1 MKLVE
6 LRILGKSTLKLDVRG
21 RLASSALISKIRVRK
36 LLSSGAKGYLAFL
49 INTPKVKLEN
59 VPVVKEFS
67 DVFPEKLETLPP
79 EKEIMFKIDVA
90 PRTDMDSG
98 SDSDRIEGRPS
109 MIRFRMV
116 GGGPHLQWT
125 PARWV
130 RRCPCRKRFSYPNQ
144 VVLGVVEERRRLT
157 HDLRVARAEREEMRA
172 TIEAQAAR
180 IQELEAWVL
189 EERQRVGASY
199 AQFQATDRHLIQ
211 IVEEVENRADGIMV
225 ECVTMADHIKEA
237 MGGAGPRDVA
247 PGDDGKK
254 EPMEEEPEKNLIAS
268 WYVGRPTMARM
279 MEQMERHFQRML
291 EPIQDELLQLRASG
305 TPKTSKSMRRRR
317 GVEESSDGSNNDD
330 DDEEPRI
337 RPRQRNQTGPTDV
350 FKGIKMQ
357 IPEFKGRSD
366 PETFLEWLSKIEM
379 VFSCQN
385 YTAVQK
391 VQLATMEF
399 TEYAV
404 VWWDQIKKSRRRNGL
419 PELIPWPELRAMMRT
434 RFVPGHYTRD
444 LYHRLQTLVQ
454 GNRSVD
460 EYHKEMEI
468 LMLRADVQEDPEAT
482 MARFLSGLRPD
493 IAERVELQH
502 YMELHE
508 LVDKAIKVEQR
519 FKRRGTTRSNFGNT
533 TYSTNRPFQPRN
545 DSRPSPNAPTPKPRF
560 EGGKVGN
567 PSISKP
573 PFSTPKFEESRVQTR
588 ARDTRCFKCQG
599 RGHIASQC
607 PNQRTMIMMQN
618 GEIVSEDEAEYEGIL
633 PLDGGSDGESPNE
646 EEFSA
651 PEGHFGTALVARRA
665 LTARVKE
672 DELQRENIFYTRCFV
687 NQALC
692 SVIIDSG
699 SCTNVASSLMV
710 DNLKLPT
717 RDHPRPYKLQWLN
730 NSGEVR
736 VTKQVLISFQIHKYS
751 DEVLCDVVPMQASH
765 IILGRPWQFDRQEY
779 ADIFPEDV
787 PSGLPPLRGIE
798 HQIDFVPGASLPNRP
813 AYKSNPEETKE
824 LQRQVDDLLG
834 KGWARESLSPCA
846 VPVILVPKKDGTW
859 RMCTDCRAVNA
870 ITVKYRHPIPRLD
883 DMLDELHGAVF
894 FTKIDLK
901 SGYHQIRI
909 KEGDEWKTA
918 FKTKYGLYECKSYDE
933 HLEHIRAVMDVLR
946 REQLYANLKK
956 CNFCTN
962 ELVFLGFVISAQG
975 MKVDDQKVKAIQE
988 WPTPRSVGDVRSF
1001 HGLAGFYRRF
1011 VRDFSTIAAPLTEL
1025 IKKNENFHWGDSQE
1039 QAFRALK
1046 HKLTHAPV
1054 LALPDFSKTFE
1065 IDCDASGIGVGAV
1078 LNQGGRPIA
1087 YFSEKL
1093 NGAALNYST
1102 YDKELYALIRALQVW
1117 QHYLRPKEFVIHTDH
1132 ESLKYLKAQHTLS
1145 KKHARWIAFVE
1156 SFPYVIKYKAGK
1168 SNVVADALSRRYSLL
1183 TSLDAKL
1190 LGFEL
1195 IKDIYAQ
1202 DSDFGEL
1209 YLSCKHTGQGKFF
1222 ISDGYLFY
1230 ANRLCIPHGSIREL
1244 LVRESHSGG
1253 LMGHFGVDKTL
1264 AMLQE
1269 HFYWPHMRRDVARV
1283 VERCLACKKAK
1294 SKVHPYGL
1302 YTPLPISSAPWVD
1315 ISMDFILGLPRSK
1328 YGHDSIYVVVD
1339 RFSKM
1344 AHFIACHKTDD
1355 ASHIANLFFKE
1366 IVRLHGIPRTIVSDR
1381 DVKFLSYF
1389 WKTLWSKLGTKLL
1402 FSTAS
1407 HPQTDGQTEVV
1418 NRTLGTLL
1426 RAIIKKNLKSWE
1438 ECLPHVEFAYN
1449 RAIHSTTGFSPFKCA
1464 YGFNPLT
1471 PLDLVPLPSNERA
1484 HLDGKKRAEFV
1495 KQLHEKVRANIERRT
1510 AQYVKQANKG
1520 RQKLIFEPGD
1530 WVWLHMRKERFPVQ
1544 RRNKL
1549 QPRDDAFDLRANP
1562 SQEEGN
1568 DSIMLV
1574 DSQAFASA
1582 AVEIGLEL
1590 PIQLIVEIT
1599 ENGFIKWTSTSCYLL

>member
-1 MKLVE
+1 
-6 LRILGKSTLKLDVRG
+6 
-21 RLASSALISKIRVRK
+21 
-36 LLSSGAKGYLAFL
+36 
-49 INTPKVKLEN
+49 
-59 VPVVKEFS
+59 
-67 DVFPEKLETLPP
+67 
-79 EKEIMFKIDVA
+79 
-90 PRTDMDSG
+90 
-98 SDSDRIEGRPS
+98 
-109 MIRFRMV
+109 
-116 GGGPHLQWT
+116 
-125 PARWV
+125 
-130 RRCPCRKRFSYPNQ
+130 
-144 VVLGVVEERRRLT
+144 
-157 HDLRVARAEREEMRA
+157 
-172 TIEAQAAR
+172 
-180 IQELEAWVL
+180 
-189 EERQRVGASY
+189 
-199 AQFQATDRHLIQ
+199 
-211 IVEEVENRADGIMV
+211 
-225 ECVTMADHIKEA
+225 
-237 MGGAGPRDVA
+237 
-247 PGDDGKK
+247 
-254 EPMEEEPEKNLIAS
+254 
-268 WYVGRPTMARM
+268 
-279 MEQMERHFQRML
+279 
-291 EPIQDELLQLRASG
+291 
-305 TPKTSKSMRRRR
+305 
-317 GVEESSDGSNNDD
+317 
-330 DDEEPRI
+330 
-337 RPRQRNQTGPTDV
+337 
-350 FKGIKMQ
+350 MQ

-366 PETFLEWLSKIEM
+366 PEAFLEWLSKIEM

-385 YTAVQK
+385 YTEVQK

-508 LVDKAIKVEQR
+508 LVDKAIKVKQR
-519 FKRRGTTRSNFGNT
+519 LKRRGTIDRISAIPPTLPTAHSNQGMILGLHQMLLHQ
-533 TYSTNRPFQPRN
+533 SR
-545 DSRPSPNAPTPKPRF
+545 DSR
-560 EGGKVGN
+560 EV
-567 PSISKP
+567 
-573 PFSTPKFEESRVQTR
+573 
-588 ARDTRCFKCQG
+588 
-599 RGHIASQC
+599 
-607 PNQRTMIMMQN
+607 
-618 GEIVSEDEAEYEGIL
+618 
-633 PLDGGSDGESPNE
+633 SDGESPNK

-765 IILGRPWQFDRQEY
+765 IILGRPWQFDRLVTFDGVTNKYSFLYNSKKVTLAPLSPKQVHEDQLKLQQEFEKHSAKRKENERAEAKNERKRAIDSSASEVKIEGKQMLLIKAKKVRKLMRDEQPLLMLVSKEVALNVHELDTDIPLEVKSLLQEY
-779 ADIFPEDV
+779 ADVFPEDF

-798 HQIDFVPGASLPNRP
+798 HQIDFIPGASLPNRP

-824 LQRQVDDLLG
+824 LQRQVDELLG
-834 KGWARESLSPCA
+834 KGWARESLSPCV

-859 RMCTDCRAVNA
+859 RMCTDCRAINA
-870 ITVKYRHPIPRLD
+870 ITVKYRHPIPRSD

-946 REQLYANLKK
+946 REKLYANLKK

-962 ELVFLGFVISAQG
+962 ELVFLGFVITAQG
-975 MKVDDQKVKAIQE
+975 MKVDDQKVQAIQE

-1011 VRDFSTIAAPLTEL
+1011 VRDFSTIATPLTEL

-1046 HKLTHAPV
+1046 HTLTHAPV
-1054 LALPDFSKTFE
+1054 LALPDFSKIFE

-1117 QHYLRPKEFVIHTDH
+1117 QHYLKPKEFMIHTDH

-1145 KKHARWIAFVE
+1145 KKHARWITFVE

-1168 SNVVADALSRRYSLL
+1168 SNVVADALS
-1183 TSLDAKL
+1183 
-1190 LGFEL
+1190 
-1195 IKDIYAQ
+1195 
-1202 DSDFGEL
+1202 
-1209 YLSCKHTGQGKFF
+1209 
-1222 ISDGYLFY
+1222 
-1230 ANRLCIPHGSIREL
+1230 
-1244 LVRESHSGG
+1244 
-1253 LMGHFGVDKTL
+1253 
-1264 AMLQE
+1264 
-1269 HFYWPHMRRDVARV
+1269 
-1283 VERCLACKKAK
+1283 
-1294 SKVHPYGL
+1294 
-1302 YTPLPISSAPWVD
+1302 
-1315 ISMDFILGLPRSK
+1315 
-1328 YGHDSIYVVVD
+1328 
-1339 RFSKM
+1339 
-1344 AHFIACHKTDD
+1344 
-1355 ASHIANLFFKE
+1355 
-1366 IVRLHGIPRTIVSDR
+1366 
-1381 DVKFLSYF
+1381 
-1389 WKTLWSKLGTKLL
+1389 
-1402 FSTAS
+1402 
-1407 HPQTDGQTEVV
+1407 
-1418 NRTLGTLL
+1418 
-1426 RAIIKKNLKSWE
+1426 
-1438 ECLPHVEFAYN
+1438 
-1449 RAIHSTTGFSPFKCA
+1449 
-1464 YGFNPLT
+1464 
-1471 PLDLVPLPSNERA
+1471 
-1484 HLDGKKRAEFV
+1484 
-1495 KQLHEKVRANIERRT
+1495 
-1510 AQYVKQANKG
+1510 
-1520 RQKLIFEPGD
+1520 
-1530 WVWLHMRKERFPVQ
+1530 
-1544 RRNKL
+1544 
-1549 QPRDDAFDLRANP
+1549 
-1562 SQEEGN
+1562 
-1568 DSIMLV
+1568 
-1574 DSQAFASA
+1574 
-1582 AVEIGLEL
+1582 
-1590 PIQLIVEIT
+1590 
-1599 ENGFIKWTSTSCYLL
+1599 

>member
-1 MKLVE
+1 
-6 LRILGKSTLKLDVRG
+6 
-21 RLASSALISKIRVRK
+21 
-36 LLSSGAKGYLAFL
+36 
-49 INTPKVKLEN
+49 
-59 VPVVKEFS
+59 
-67 DVFPEKLETLPP
+67 
-79 EKEIMFKIDVA
+79 
-90 PRTDMDSG
+90 
-98 SDSDRIEGRPS
+98 
-109 MIRFRMV
+109 
-116 GGGPHLQWT
+116 
-125 PARWV
+125 
-130 RRCPCRKRFSYPNQ
+130 
-144 VVLGVVEERRRLT
+144 
-157 HDLRVARAEREEMRA
+157 
-172 TIEAQAAR
+172 
-180 IQELEAWVL
+180 
-189 EERQRVGASY
+189 
-199 AQFQATDRHLIQ
+199 
-211 IVEEVENRADGIMV
+211 
-225 ECVTMADHIKEA
+225 
-237 MGGAGPRDVA
+237 
-247 PGDDGKK
+247 
-254 EPMEEEPEKNLIAS
+254 
-268 WYVGRPTMARM
+268 
-279 MEQMERHFQRML
+279 
-291 EPIQDELLQLRASG
+291 
-305 TPKTSKSMRRRR
+305 
-317 GVEESSDGSNNDD
+317 
-330 DDEEPRI
+330 
-337 RPRQRNQTGPTDV
+337 
-350 FKGIKMQ
+350 
-357 IPEFKGRSD
+357 
-366 PETFLEWLSKIEM
+366 
-379 VFSCQN
+379 
-385 YTAVQK
+385 
-391 VQLATMEF
+391 
-399 TEYAV
+399 
-404 VWWDQIKKSRRRNGL
+404 
-419 PELIPWPELRAMMRT
+419 
-434 RFVPGHYTRD
+434 
-444 LYHRLQTLVQ
+444 
-454 GNRSVD
+454 
-460 EYHKEMEI
+460 
-468 LMLRADVQEDPEAT
+468 
-482 MARFLSGLRPD
+482 
-493 IAERVELQH
+493 
-502 YMELHE
+502 
-508 LVDKAIKVEQR
+508 
-519 FKRRGTTRSNFGNT
+519 
-533 TYSTNRPFQPRN
+533 
-545 DSRPSPNAPTPKPRF
+545 
-560 EGGKVGN
+560 
-567 PSISKP
+567 
-573 PFSTPKFEESRVQTR
+573 
-588 ARDTRCFKCQG
+588 
-599 RGHIASQC
+599 
-607 PNQRTMIMMQN
+607 MIMMQN
-618 GEIVSEDEAEYEGIL
+618 GEIVSEDEAEYDGIP

-765 IILGRPWQFDRQEY
+765 IILGRPWQFDRQVTFDGVTNKYSFLYNSKKVTLALLSPKQVHEDQLKLQQEFEKYSAKRKENERAEAKKERKKAIDSSASEVKIEGKQMLLMKAKKVRKLMRDEQPLLMLVSKEVALNEY
-779 ADIFPEDV
+779 DDVFPEDV

-798 HQIDFVPGASLPNRP
+798 HQIDFIPGASLPNRP

-824 LQRQVDDLLG
+824 LQRQVDELLG

-870 ITVKYRHPIPRLD
+870 IMVKYRHPIPRLD

-946 REQLYANLKK
+946 REKLYANLKK

-975 MKVDDQKVKAIQE
+975 MKVDDQKVQAIQE
-988 WPTPRSVGDVRSF
+988 WPTPRSVGDVQSF

-1039 QAFRALK
+1039 QAFRTLK

-1156 SFPYVIKYKAGK
+1156 SFSYVIKYKAGK

-1195 IKDIYAQ
+1195 IKELYTQ

-1209 YLSCKHTGQGKFF
+1209 YTSCKRTGQGT
-1222 ISDGYLFY
+1222 
-1230 ANRLCIPHGSIREL
+1230 L
-1244 LVRESHSGG
+1244 L
-1253 LMGHFGVDKTL
+1253 L
-1264 AMLQE
+1264 AAHE
-1269 HFYWPHMRRDVARV
+1269 
-1283 VERCLACKKAK
+1283 ERCCTGGGTVLSFVRK
-1294 SKVHPYGL
+1294 L
-1302 YTPLPISSAPWVD
+1302 N
-1315 ISMDFILGLPRSK
+1315 PRSK

-1355 ASHIANLFFKE
+1355 ASHIANLIFKE
-1366 IVRLHGIPRTIVSDR
+1366 VVRLHGIPRTIVSDR

-1389 WKTLWSKLGTKLL
+1389 WKTLCSKLGTKLL

-1418 NRTLGTLL
+1418 NRRL
-1426 RAIIKKNLKSWE
+1426 
-1438 ECLPHVEFAYN
+1438 
-1449 RAIHSTTGFSPFKCA
+1449 
-1464 YGFNPLT
+1464 
-1471 PLDLVPLPSNERA
+1471 
-1484 HLDGKKRAEFV
+1484 EFV

-1520 RQKLIFEPGD
+1520 RQKLILEPGD
-1530 WVWLHMRKERFPVQ
+1530 WVWLHMRKERFPEQ

-1549 QPRDDAFDLRANP
+1549 QPRGDGPFQVLERINDNAYKLDLPGEYGISATFNVSDLAPFDADDAFDLRANP

-1568 DSIMLV
+1568 DSIIVRDHVCNGSSDQGGEDRM
-1574 DSQAFASA
+1574 QAPSGSITRARA
-1582 AVEIGLEL
+1582 KRLREQLRVL
-1590 PIQLIVEIT
+1590 IQAIHKSFE
-1599 ENGFIKWTSTSCYLL
+1599 GFVHSSEGDRGPVLSIEATPED

>member
-1 MKLVE
+1 
-6 LRILGKSTLKLDVRG
+6 
-21 RLASSALISKIRVRK
+21 
-36 LLSSGAKGYLAFL
+36 
-49 INTPKVKLEN
+49 
-59 VPVVKEFS
+59 
-67 DVFPEKLETLPP
+67 
-79 EKEIMFKIDVA
+79 
-90 PRTDMDSG
+90 
-98 SDSDRIEGRPS
+98 
-109 MIRFRMV
+109 
-116 GGGPHLQWT
+116 
-125 PARWV
+125 
-130 RRCPCRKRFSYPNQ
+130 
-144 VVLGVVEERRRLT
+144 
-157 HDLRVARAEREEMRA
+157 
-172 TIEAQAAR
+172 
-180 IQELEAWVL
+180 
-189 EERQRVGASY
+189 
-199 AQFQATDRHLIQ
+199 
-211 IVEEVENRADGIMV
+211 
-225 ECVTMADHIKEA
+225 
-237 MGGAGPRDVA
+237 
-247 PGDDGKK
+247 
-254 EPMEEEPEKNLIAS
+254 
-268 WYVGRPTMARM
+268 
-279 MEQMERHFQRML
+279 MEQMERRFQRML

-317 GVEESSDGSNNDD
+317 DVEESSDGSNNDD

-366 PETFLEWLSKIEM
+366 PEAFLEWLSKIEM

-385 YTAVQK
+385 YTEVQK

-519 FKRRGTTRSNFGNT
+519 LKRRGTTRSNFGNT

-567 PSISKP
+567 TSISKP
-573 PFSTPKFEESRVQTR
+573 PSSTPKFEEPGVQTR

-607 PNQRTMIMMQN
+607 PNQKTMIMMQN

-665 LTARVKE
+665 LIARVKE
-672 DELQRENIFYTRCFV
+672 DELQRENIFYTRCFI

-730 NSGEVR
+730 NSREVR

-765 IILGRPWQFDRQEY
+765 IILGRPWQFDRQVTFDGVTNKY
-779 ADIFPEDV
+779 SFLYNSKKV
-787 PSGLPPLRGIE
+787 TL
-798 HQIDFVPGASLPNRP
+798 
-813 AYKSNPEETKE
+813 
-824 LQRQVDDLLG
+824 
-834 KGWARESLSPCA
+834 A
-846 VPVILVPKKDGTW
+846 VPVILVPKKDGKF
-859 RMCTDCRAVNA
+859 V
-870 ITVKYRHPIPRLD
+870 VVYFD
-883 DMLDELHGAVF
+883 DIL
-894 FTKIDLK
+894 IY
-901 SGYHQIRI
+901 S
-909 KEGDEWKTA
+909 
-918 FKTKYGLYECKSYDE
+918 KSYDE

-946 REQLYANLKK
+946 REKLYANLKK

-975 MKVDDQKVKAIQE
+975 MKVDNQKVKAIQE

-1001 HGLAGFYRRF
+1001 LGLAGFYRRF

-1025 IKKNENFHWGDSQE
+1025 IKKNENFHWGESQE

-1046 HKLTHAPV
+1046 HQLTHVPV

-1132 ESLKYLKAQHTLS
+1132 EFLKYLKAQHTLS

-1168 SNVVADALSRRYSLL
+1168 SNVV
-1183 TSLDAKL
+1183 
-1190 LGFEL
+1190 GM
-1195 IKDIYAQ
+1195 
-1202 DSDFGEL
+1202 
-1209 YLSCKHTGQGKFF
+1209 
-1222 ISDGYLFY
+1222 
-1230 ANRLCIPHGSIREL
+1230 
-1244 LVRESHSGG
+1244 HSP
-1253 LMGHFGVDKTL
+1253 
-1264 AMLQE
+1264 E
-1269 HFYWPHMRRDVARV
+1269 
-1283 VERCLACKKAK
+1283 
-1294 SKVHPYGL
+1294 
-1302 YTPLPISSAPWVD
+1302 
-1315 ISMDFILGLPRSK
+1315 
-1328 YGHDSIYVVVD
+1328 
-1339 RFSKM
+1339 
-1344 AHFIACHKTDD
+1344 
-1355 ASHIANLFFKE
+1355 
-1366 IVRLHGIPRTIVSDR
+1366 
-1381 DVKFLSYF
+1381 
-1389 WKTLWSKLGTKLL
+1389 
-1402 FSTAS
+1402 
-1407 HPQTDGQTEVV
+1407 
-1418 NRTLGTLL
+1418 GTL
-1426 RAIIKKNLKSWE
+1426 
-1438 ECLPHVEFAYN
+1438 Y
-1449 RAIHSTTGFSPFKCA
+1449 SP
-1464 YGFNPLT
+1464 P
-1471 PLDLVPLPSNERA
+1471 
-1484 HLDGKKRAEFV
+1484 
-1495 KQLHEKVRANIERRT
+1495 
-1510 AQYVKQANKG
+1510 
-1520 RQKLIFEPGD
+1520 
-1530 WVWLHMRKERFPVQ
+1530 
-1544 RRNKL
+1544 
-1549 QPRDDAFDLRANP
+1549 
-1562 SQEEGN
+1562 
-1568 DSIMLV
+1568 
-1574 DSQAFASA
+1574 
-1582 AVEIGLEL
+1582 
-1590 PIQLIVEIT
+1590 
-1599 ENGFIKWTSTSCYLL
+1599 

>member
-1 MKLVE
+1 M
-6 LRILGKSTLKLDVRG
+6 
-21 RLASSALISKIRVRK
+21 
-36 LLSSGAKGYLAFL
+36 SSGNEGVSR
-49 INTPKVKLEN
+49 P
-59 VPVVKEFS
+59 
-67 DVFPEKLETLPP
+67 
-79 EKEIMFKIDVA
+79 
-90 PRTDMDSG
+90 MDF
-98 SDSDRIEGRPS
+98 E
-109 MIRFRMV
+109 
-116 GGGPHLQWT
+116 Q
-125 PARWV
+125 
-130 RRCPCRKRFSYPNQ
+130 
-144 VVLGVVEERRRLT
+144 
-157 HDLRVARAEREEMRA
+157 
-172 TIEAQAAR
+172 
-180 IQELEAWVL
+180 
-189 EERQRVGASY
+189 
-199 AQFQATDRHLIQ
+199 
-211 IVEEVENRADGIMV
+211 
-225 ECVTMADHIKEA
+225 
-237 MGGAGPRDVA
+237 
-247 PGDDGKK
+247 
-254 EPMEEEPEKNLIAS
+254 
-268 WYVGRPTMARM
+268 M
-279 MEQMERHFQRML
+279 MEQMERRFQGML
-291 EPIQDELLQLRASG
+291 VPIQDELLQLRASG
-305 TPKTSKSMRRRR
+305 TPKTTKSMRRRR
-317 GVEESSDGSNNDD
+317 EVEESSDGSNNNDD
-330 DDEEPRI
+330 DDEEPPFRA
-337 RPRQRNQTGPTDV
+337 RRRNPTGPADV
-350 FKGIKMQ
+350 FKGIKMK
-357 IPEFKGRSD
+357 IPEFRGRSD
-366 PETFLEWLSKIEM
+366 PEAFLEWLSKIEM

-385 YTAVQK
+385 YSEVQK

-419 PELIPWPELRAMMRT
+419 PELVPWPELRAMMRT

-444 LYHRLQTLVQ
+444 LYHRLQTLIQ

-508 LVDKAIKVEQR
+508 LVDKAVKVEQR
-519 FKRRGTTRSNFGNT
+519 LKRRGTTRPTFGNT

-573 PFSTPKFEESRVQTR
+573 PSSTPKFEEPRVQTR

-618 GEIVSEDEAEYEGIL
+618 GEIVSEDETEYEGIP
-633 PLDGGSDGESPNE
+633 PLDGGSEGESPNE

-692 SVIIDSG
+692 SMIIDSG

-765 IILGRPWQFDRQEY
+765 IILGRPWQFDRQVTFDGMTNKYSFLYNSKKVTLAPLSPKQVHEDQLKLQQEFEKQKKERKKAIDSSASEVKIEGKQMLLIKAKKVRKLMRDEQPLLMLVSKEVALNMHELDTDIPLEVKSLLQEY
-779 ADIFPEDV
+779 ADVFPEDV

-798 HQIDFVPGASLPNRP
+798 HQIDFIPGASLPNRP

-824 LQRQVDDLLG
+824 LQRQVDELLG

-909 KEGDEWKTA
+909 QEGDEWKTA
-918 FKTKYGLYECKSYDE
+918 FKTKYGLYEWLVMPFGLTNAPSTFMRLMNHVLRPFLGKFVVVYFDDILIYSKSYDE

-946 REQLYANLKK
+946 REKLYANLKK

-1168 SNVVADALSRRYSLL
+1168 SNVVADALSRR
-1183 TSLDAKL
+1183 
-1190 LGFEL
+1190 
-1195 IKDIYAQ
+1195 
-1202 DSDFGEL
+1202 
-1209 YLSCKHTGQGKFF
+1209 
-1222 ISDGYLFY
+1222 
-1230 ANRLCIPHGSIREL
+1230 
-1244 LVRESHSGG
+1244 
-1253 LMGHFGVDKTL
+1253 
-1264 AMLQE
+1264 
-1269 HFYWPHMRRDVARV
+1269 
-1283 VERCLACKKAK
+1283 
-1294 SKVHPYGL
+1294 
-1302 YTPLPISSAPWVD
+1302 
-1315 ISMDFILGLPRSK
+1315 
-1328 YGHDSIYVVVD
+1328 
-1339 RFSKM
+1339 
-1344 AHFIACHKTDD
+1344 
-1355 ASHIANLFFKE
+1355 
-1366 IVRLHGIPRTIVSDR
+1366 
-1381 DVKFLSYF
+1381 
-1389 WKTLWSKLGTKLL
+1389 
-1402 FSTAS
+1402 
-1407 HPQTDGQTEVV
+1407 
-1418 NRTLGTLL
+1418 
-1426 RAIIKKNLKSWE
+1426 
-1438 ECLPHVEFAYN
+1438 
-1449 RAIHSTTGFSPFKCA
+1449 AIHSTTGFSPFECV

-1530 WVWLHMRKERFPVQ
+1530 WCGCTCAKNAFLFKGGTNYNHGDGPFQVLERI
-1544 RRNKL
+1544 NDNAYKL
-1549 QPRDDAFDLRANP
+1549 DLPGEYGVSATFNVSDLAPFDADDAFDLRANP

-1568 DSIMLV
+1568 DSIMV
-1574 DSQAFASA
+1574 RGQANNGSSNRG
-1582 AVEIGLEL
+1582 VEDHVHAPSG
-1590 PIQLIVEIT
+1590 PITRARAKKLREQLNVLIQAIHKSFE
-1599 ENGFIKWTSTSCYLL
+1599 GFIHSSEGGRGPIMSIEATPED

>member
-1 MKLVE
+1 
-6 LRILGKSTLKLDVRG
+6 
-21 RLASSALISKIRVRK
+21 
-36 LLSSGAKGYLAFL
+36 
-49 INTPKVKLEN
+49 
-59 VPVVKEFS
+59 
-67 DVFPEKLETLPP
+67 
-79 EKEIMFKIDVA
+79 
-90 PRTDMDSG
+90 
-98 SDSDRIEGRPS
+98 
-109 MIRFRMV
+109 
-116 GGGPHLQWT
+116 
-125 PARWV
+125 
-130 RRCPCRKRFSYPNQ
+130 
-144 VVLGVVEERRRLT
+144 
-157 HDLRVARAEREEMRA
+157 
-172 TIEAQAAR
+172 
-180 IQELEAWVL
+180 
-189 EERQRVGASY
+189 
-199 AQFQATDRHLIQ
+199 
-211 IVEEVENRADGIMV
+211 
-225 ECVTMADHIKEA
+225 
-237 MGGAGPRDVA
+237 
-247 PGDDGKK
+247 
-254 EPMEEEPEKNLIAS
+254 
-268 WYVGRPTMARM
+268 
-279 MEQMERHFQRML
+279 
-291 EPIQDELLQLRASG
+291 
-305 TPKTSKSMRRRR
+305 
-317 GVEESSDGSNNDD
+317 
-330 DDEEPRI
+330 
-337 RPRQRNQTGPTDV
+337 
-350 FKGIKMQ
+350 
-357 IPEFKGRSD
+357 
-366 PETFLEWLSKIEM
+366 M

-385 YTAVQK
+385 YTEVQK

-434 RFVPGHYTRD
+434 RFVPGRYTRD

-482 MARFLSGLRPD
+482 MARFLSELRPD
-493 IAERVELQH
+493 IAERVELQY

-519 FKRRGTTRSNFGNT
+519 LKRRGTTRSNFGNT

-573 PFSTPKFEESRVQTR
+573 PSSTPKFEEPRVQTR

-633 PLDGGSDGESPNE
+633 PLDGGNDGESPNE

-651 PEGHFGTALVARRA
+651 PEGHFGSALVARRA

-730 NSGEVR
+730 NSREVR

-765 IILGRPWQFDRQEY
+765 IILGRPWQFDRQVTFDGVTNKYSFLYNTKKVRKLMRDEQPLLMLVSKEVALNVHELDIDIPLEVKSLLQEY
-779 ADIFPEDV
+779 ADVFPEDV
-787 PSGLPPLRGIE
+787 PSGLPPLR
-798 HQIDFVPGASLPNRP
+798 

-824 LQRQVDDLLG
+824 LQRQVDELLG

-846 VPVILVPKKDGTW
+846 VPVILVPKKDGKF
-859 RMCTDCRAVNA
+859 V
-870 ITVKYRHPIPRLD
+870 VVYFD
-883 DMLDELHGAVF
+883 DVL
-894 FTKIDLK
+894 IY
-901 SGYHQIRI
+901 S
-909 KEGDEWKTA
+909 
-918 FKTKYGLYECKSYDE
+918 KSYDE

-1011 VRDFSTIAAPLTEL
+1011 VRDFNTIAAPLTEL

-1039 QAFRALK
+1039 QAFHALK

-1102 YDKELYALIRALQVW
+1102 YDKEL
-1117 QHYLRPKEFVIHTDH
+1117 
-1132 ESLKYLKAQHTLS
+1132 LS
-1145 KKHARWIAFVE
+1145 SILT
-1156 SFPYVIKYKAGK
+1156 
-1168 SNVVADALSRRYSLL
+1168 DALSRRYSLL

-1195 IKDIYAQ
+1195 IKELYTQ

-1209 YLSCKHTGQGKFF
+1209 YTSCKHTGQGKFF
-1222 ISDGYLFY
+1222 ISDGYLFC
-1230 ANRLCIPHGSIREL
+1230 ANRLCVPHGSLREL

-1283 VERCLACKKAK
+1283 VDRCLACKKAK

-1344 AHFIACHKTDD
+1344 THFIACHKTDD

-1449 RAIHSTTGFSPFKCA
+1449 RAIHSTTGFSPFECV
-1464 YGFNPLT
+1464 YSFNPLT

-1484 HLDGKKRAEFV
+1484 HLDSKQRAEFV
-1495 KQLHEKVRANIERRT
+1495 KQLHEKVKANIERRT

-1520 RQKLIFEPGD
+1520 RQKLILEPGD
-1530 WVWLHMRKERFPVQ
+1530 WVWLHMRKERFPVH
-1544 RRNKL
+1544 RRNY
-1549 QPRDDAFDLRANP
+1549 DAFDLRANP

-1568 DSIMLV
+1568 GSIIGLN
-1574 DSQAFASA
+1574 
-1582 AVEIGLEL
+1582 VEIQKDLAVTQINAFSEV
-1590 PIQLIVEIT
+1590 VEKAQRV
-1599 ENGFIKWTSTSCYLL
+1599 ESARLQVRNFQDKKRGFPGCSSGQGNKGTPPKFGMGTGGGRQPRK

>member
-1 MKLVE
+1 
-6 LRILGKSTLKLDVRG
+6 
-21 RLASSALISKIRVRK
+21 
-36 LLSSGAKGYLAFL
+36 
-49 INTPKVKLEN
+49 
-59 VPVVKEFS
+59 
-67 DVFPEKLETLPP
+67 
-79 EKEIMFKIDVA
+79 
-90 PRTDMDSG
+90 MDF
-98 SDSDRIEGRPS
+98 E
-109 MIRFRMV
+109 
-116 GGGPHLQWT
+116 Q
-125 PARWV
+125 
-130 RRCPCRKRFSYPNQ
+130 
-144 VVLGVVEERRRLT
+144 
-157 HDLRVARAEREEMRA
+157 
-172 TIEAQAAR
+172 
-180 IQELEAWVL
+180 
-189 EERQRVGASY
+189 
-199 AQFQATDRHLIQ
+199 
-211 IVEEVENRADGIMV
+211 
-225 ECVTMADHIKEA
+225 
-237 MGGAGPRDVA
+237 
-247 PGDDGKK
+247 
-254 EPMEEEPEKNLIAS
+254 
-268 WYVGRPTMARM
+268 M
-279 MEQMERHFQRML
+279 MEQMERRFQRML

-305 TPKTSKSMRRRR
+305 TPKTSKSTRRRR
-317 GVEESSDGSNNDD
+317 DVESSDGSNNDE
-330 DDEEPRI
+330 DDEEPRV
-337 RPRQRNQTGPTDV
+337 RPRQRNQTGPADV

-366 PETFLEWLSKIEM
+366 PEAFLEWLSKIEM

-385 YTAVQK
+385 YTEVQK

-399 TEYAV
+399 TEYAM

-419 PELIPWPELRAMMRT
+419 PELVPWPELRAMMRT

-519 FKRRGTTRSNFGNT
+519 LKRRGTTRSNFGKT
-533 TYSTNRPFQPRN
+533 TYSTNHPFQPRN
-545 DSRPSPNAPTPKPRF
+545 DPRPSPNAHTPKPRF

-567 PSISKP
+567 PSFSKP
-573 PFSTPKFEESRVQTR
+573 PSSTPKFEEPRAQTR

-618 GEIVSEDEAEYEGIL
+618 GEIVSEDEGEYEGIP
-633 PLDGGSDGESPNE
+633 PLEGGSDGESPNE

-730 NSGEVR
+730 NSGE
-736 VTKQVLISFQIHKYS
+736 
-751 DEVLCDVVPMQASH
+751 ASH
-765 IILGRPWQFDRQEY
+765 IILGRPWQFDRQKYSAKKKENEKAGAKKERKKALDSLASEVKPEGKQMLLIKAKKVRKLMRDEQPLLMLVSKEVAQNVHDLDTNLPLEVKSLLQEY
-779 ADIFPEDV
+779 ADIFPDDI

-798 HQIDFVPGASLPNRP
+798 HQIDFIPGASLPNRP

-824 LQRQVDDLLG
+824 FQRQVDDLLG
-834 KGWARESLSPCA
+834 KGWARESLSPCV

-859 RMCTDCRAVNA
+859 RMCIDCRAVNA
-870 ITVKYRHPIPRLD
+870 HHGKFVVVYFD
-883 DMLDELHGAVF
+883 DIL
-894 FTKIDLK
+894 IY
-901 SGYHQIRI
+901 S
-909 KEGDEWKTA
+909 
-918 FKTKYGLYECKSYDE
+918 KSYDE

-946 REQLYANLKK
+946 REKLYANLKK

-975 MKVDDQKVKAIQE
+975 IKVDDQKVKAIQE
-988 WPTPRSVGDVRSF
+988 WPTPRSVGDFRSF
-1001 HGLAGFYRRF
+1001 YGLAGFYRRF
-1011 VRDFSTIAAPLTEL
+1011 VRDFSTIAAPLTQL
-1025 IKKNENFHWGDSQE
+1025 IKKNENFHWGNSQE

-1087 YFSEKL
+1087 YFGEKL
-1093 NGAALNYST
+1093 NGAAQNYST

-1117 QHYLRPKEFVIHTDH
+1117 QHYLRPKEFMIHTDH

-1145 KKHARWIAFVE
+1145 KKHARWIAFME
-1156 SFPYVIKYKAGK
+1156 SFLYVIKYKTGK

-1190 LGFEL
+1190 LRFEL

-1230 ANRLCIPHGSIREL
+1230 ANRLCISHGSI
-1244 LVRESHSGG
+1244 RESHSGG
-1253 LMGHFGVDKTL
+1253 LMGHFGIDKTL
-1264 AMLQE
+1264 VML
-1269 HFYWPHMRRDVARV
+1269 
-1283 VERCLACKKAK
+1283 
-1294 SKVHPYGL
+1294 
-1302 YTPLPISSAPWVD
+1302 
-1315 ISMDFILGLPRSK
+1315 
-1328 YGHDSIYVVVD
+1328 
-1339 RFSKM
+1339 
-1344 AHFIACHKTDD
+1344 
-1355 ASHIANLFFKE
+1355 
-1366 IVRLHGIPRTIVSDR
+1366 
-1381 DVKFLSYF
+1381 
-1389 WKTLWSKLGTKLL
+1389 
-1402 FSTAS
+1402 
-1407 HPQTDGQTEVV
+1407 
-1418 NRTLGTLL
+1418 
-1426 RAIIKKNLKSWE
+1426 
-1438 ECLPHVEFAYN
+1438 
-1449 RAIHSTTGFSPFKCA
+1449 
-1464 YGFNPLT
+1464 
-1471 PLDLVPLPSNERA
+1471 
-1484 HLDGKKRAEFV
+1484 
-1495 KQLHEKVRANIERRT
+1495 
-1510 AQYVKQANKG
+1510 
-1520 RQKLIFEPGD
+1520 
-1530 WVWLHMRKERFPVQ
+1530 
-1544 RRNKL
+1544 
-1549 QPRDDAFDLRANP
+1549 
-1562 SQEEGN
+1562 
-1568 DSIMLV
+1568 
-1574 DSQAFASA
+1574 
-1582 AVEIGLEL
+1582 
-1590 PIQLIVEIT
+1590 
-1599 ENGFIKWTSTSCYLL
+1599 

>member
-1 MKLVE
+1 
-6 LRILGKSTLKLDVRG
+6 
-21 RLASSALISKIRVRK
+21 
-36 LLSSGAKGYLAFL
+36 
-49 INTPKVKLEN
+49 
-59 VPVVKEFS
+59 
-67 DVFPEKLETLPP
+67 
-79 EKEIMFKIDVA
+79 
-90 PRTDMDSG
+90 
-98 SDSDRIEGRPS
+98 
-109 MIRFRMV
+109 
-116 GGGPHLQWT
+116 
-125 PARWV
+125 
-130 RRCPCRKRFSYPNQ
+130 
-144 VVLGVVEERRRLT
+144 
-157 HDLRVARAEREEMRA
+157 
-172 TIEAQAAR
+172 
-180 IQELEAWVL
+180 
-189 EERQRVGASY
+189 
-199 AQFQATDRHLIQ
+199 
-211 IVEEVENRADGIMV
+211 
-225 ECVTMADHIKEA
+225 
-237 MGGAGPRDVA
+237 
-247 PGDDGKK
+247 
-254 EPMEEEPEKNLIAS
+254 
-268 WYVGRPTMARM
+268 
-279 MEQMERHFQRML
+279 MEQMERRFQRML

-305 TPKTSKSMRRRR
+305 TPKTSKSLRRRR

-385 YTAVQK
+385 YTEVQK

-573 PFSTPKFEESRVQTR
+573 PSSTPKFEESRVQTR

-646 EEFSA
+646 EEFNA

-765 IILGRPWQFDRQEY
+765 IILGRPWQFDRQVIFDGVTNKYSFLYNSKKVTLAPLSPKQVHEDQLKLQQEFEKYSAKRKENERAEAKKERKKAIDSSASEVKIEGKQMLLIKAKKVRKLMRDEQPLLMLVSKEVALNVHELDTNIPLEVKSLLQEY

-918 FKTKYGLYECKSYDE
+918 FKTKYGLYEWLVMPFGLTNAPSTFMRLMNHVLRPFLGKFVVVYFDDILIYSKSYNE

-956 CNFCTN
+956 CNFYTN

-1039 QAFRALK
+1039 QAFRVLK

-1230 ANRLCIPHGSIREL
+1230 ANRLCIPHGSICEL

-1269 HFYWPHMRRDVARV
+1269 HFY
-1283 VERCLACKKAK
+1283 
-1294 SKVHPYGL
+1294 
-1302 YTPLPISSAPWVD
+1302 
-1315 ISMDFILGLPRSK
+1315 
-1328 YGHDSIYVVVD
+1328 
-1339 RFSKM
+1339 
-1344 AHFIACHKTDD
+1344 
-1355 ASHIANLFFKE
+1355 
-1366 IVRLHGIPRTIVSDR
+1366 
-1381 DVKFLSYF
+1381 
-1389 WKTLWSKLGTKLL
+1389 
-1402 FSTAS
+1402 
-1407 HPQTDGQTEVV
+1407 
-1418 NRTLGTLL
+1418 
-1426 RAIIKKNLKSWE
+1426 
-1438 ECLPHVEFAYN
+1438 
-1449 RAIHSTTGFSPFKCA
+1449 
-1464 YGFNPLT
+1464 
-1471 PLDLVPLPSNERA
+1471 
-1484 HLDGKKRAEFV
+1484 
-1495 KQLHEKVRANIERRT
+1495 
-1510 AQYVKQANKG
+1510 
-1520 RQKLIFEPGD
+1520 
-1530 WVWLHMRKERFPVQ
+1530 
-1544 RRNKL
+1544 
-1549 QPRDDAFDLRANP
+1549 
-1562 SQEEGN
+1562 
-1568 DSIMLV
+1568 
-1574 DSQAFASA
+1574 
-1582 AVEIGLEL
+1582 
-1590 PIQLIVEIT
+1590 
-1599 ENGFIKWTSTSCYLL
+1599 

>member
-1 MKLVE
+1 
-6 LRILGKSTLKLDVRG
+6 
-21 RLASSALISKIRVRK
+21 
-36 LLSSGAKGYLAFL
+36 
-49 INTPKVKLEN
+49 
-59 VPVVKEFS
+59 
-67 DVFPEKLETLPP
+67 
-79 EKEIMFKIDVA
+79 
-90 PRTDMDSG
+90 
-98 SDSDRIEGRPS
+98 
-109 MIRFRMV
+109 
-116 GGGPHLQWT
+116 
-125 PARWV
+125 
-130 RRCPCRKRFSYPNQ
+130 
-144 VVLGVVEERRRLT
+144 
-157 HDLRVARAEREEMRA
+157 
-172 TIEAQAAR
+172 
-180 IQELEAWVL
+180 
-189 EERQRVGASY
+189 
-199 AQFQATDRHLIQ
+199 
-211 IVEEVENRADGIMV
+211 
-225 ECVTMADHIKEA
+225 
-237 MGGAGPRDVA
+237 
-247 PGDDGKK
+247 
-254 EPMEEEPEKNLIAS
+254 
-268 WYVGRPTMARM
+268 
-279 MEQMERHFQRML
+279 MEQMERRFQRML
-291 EPIQDELLQLRASG
+291 EPIQDELLQLRVSG

-317 GVEESSDGSNNDD
+317 DVEESSDGSNNDD

-350 FKGIKMQ
+350 FKGIKTQ

-366 PETFLEWLSKIEM
+366 PEAFLEWLSKIEM

-385 YTAVQK
+385 YTEVQK

-508 LVDKAIKVEQR
+508 LVDKAIKVDQR
-519 FKRRGTTRSNFGNT
+519 LKRRGTTRSNFGNT

-573 PFSTPKFEESRVQTR
+573 PSSTPKFEEPRVQTR

-618 GEIVSEDEAEYEGIL
+618 GEIVSEDEAEYDGIP

-736 VTKQVLISFQIHKYS
+736 VTKHVLISFQIHKYS

-765 IILGRPWQFDRQEY
+765 IILGRPWQFDRQVTFDGVTNKYSFLYNSKKVTLAPLSPKQVHEDQLKLQQEFEKYSTKRKENERAEAKKERKKAIDSSASEVKIEGKQMLLIKAKKVRKLMRDEQPLLMLVSKEVALNVHELDTDIPLEVKSLLQEY
-779 ADIFPEDV
+779 ADVFPEDV

-798 HQIDFVPGASLPNRP
+798 HQIDFIPGASLPNRP

-824 LQRQVDDLLG
+824 LQRQVDELLD

-846 VPVILVPKKDGTW
+846 VPVILVPKQDGTW
-859 RMCTDCRAVNA
+859 RICTDCRAVNA

-933 HLEHIRAVMDVLR
+933 HLEHIRAVMDVLQ
-946 REQLYANLKK
+946 REKLYANLKK

-975 MKVDDQKVKAIQE
+975 MKVDDQKVQAIQE
-988 WPTPRSVGDVRSF
+988 WPTPRSVGDIRSF
-1001 HGLAGFYRRF
+1001 HELAGFYRRF

-1102 YDKELYALIRALQVW
+1102 YDKELYALIRA
-1117 QHYLRPKEFVIHTDH
+1117 
-1132 ESLKYLKAQHTLS
+1132 
-1145 KKHARWIAFVE
+1145 
-1156 SFPYVIKYKAGK
+1156 
-1168 SNVVADALSRRYSLL
+1168 
-1183 TSLDAKL
+1183 
-1190 LGFEL
+1190 
-1195 IKDIYAQ
+1195 
-1202 DSDFGEL
+1202 
-1209 YLSCKHTGQGKFF
+1209 
-1222 ISDGYLFY
+1222 
-1230 ANRLCIPHGSIREL
+1230 
-1244 LVRESHSGG
+1244 
-1253 LMGHFGVDKTL
+1253 
-1264 AMLQE
+1264 
-1269 HFYWPHMRRDVARV
+1269 
-1283 VERCLACKKAK
+1283 
-1294 SKVHPYGL
+1294 
-1302 YTPLPISSAPWVD
+1302 
-1315 ISMDFILGLPRSK
+1315 
-1328 YGHDSIYVVVD
+1328 
-1339 RFSKM
+1339 
-1344 AHFIACHKTDD
+1344 
-1355 ASHIANLFFKE
+1355 
-1366 IVRLHGIPRTIVSDR
+1366 
-1381 DVKFLSYF
+1381 
-1389 WKTLWSKLGTKLL
+1389 
-1402 FSTAS
+1402 
-1407 HPQTDGQTEVV
+1407 
-1418 NRTLGTLL
+1418 
-1426 RAIIKKNLKSWE
+1426 
-1438 ECLPHVEFAYN
+1438 
-1449 RAIHSTTGFSPFKCA
+1449 TT
-1464 YGFNPLT
+1464 
-1471 PLDLVPLPSNERA
+1471 R
-1484 HLDGKKRAEFV
+1484 KRAFY
-1495 KQLHEKVRANIERRT
+1495 N
-1510 AQYVKQANKG
+1510 
-1520 RQKLIFEPGD
+1520 
-1530 WVWLHMRKERFPVQ
+1530 
-1544 RRNKL
+1544 
-1549 QPRDDAFDLRANP
+1549 
-1562 SQEEGN
+1562 
-1568 DSIMLV
+1568 
-1574 DSQAFASA
+1574 AFAVAQGESA
-1582 AVEIGLEL
+1582 VNKRQISICAANFTTV
-1590 PIQLIVEIT
+1590 P
-1599 ENGFIKWTSTSCYLL
+1599 NFYIKMT

>member
-1 MKLVE
+1 M
-6 LRILGKSTLKLDVRG
+6 
-21 RLASSALISKIRVRK
+21 
-36 LLSSGAKGYLAFL
+36 SSGHEGVSRPMDF
-49 INTPKVKLEN
+49 EQMM
-59 VPVVKEFS
+59 
-67 DVFPEKLETLPP
+67 EK
-79 EKEIMFKIDVA
+79 M
-90 PRTDMDSG
+90 
-98 SDSDRIEGRPS
+98 
-109 MIRFRMV
+109 
-116 GGGPHLQWT
+116 
-125 PARWV
+125 
-130 RRCPCRKRFSYPNQ
+130 
-144 VVLGVVEERRRLT
+144 ERR
-157 HDLRVARAEREEMRA
+157 
-172 TIEAQAAR
+172 
-180 IQELEAWVL
+180 
-189 EERQRVGASY
+189 
-199 AQFQATDRHLIQ
+199 
-211 IVEEVENRADGIMV
+211 
-225 ECVTMADHIKEA
+225 
-237 MGGAGPRDVA
+237 
-247 PGDDGKK
+247 
-254 EPMEEEPEKNLIAS
+254 
-268 WYVGRPTMARM
+268 
-279 MEQMERHFQRML
+279 FQRML

-305 TPKTSKSMRRRR
+305 TPKTSKAMRKRRD
-317 GVEESSDGSNNDD
+317 VEESSDGSNNDD

-385 YTAVQK
+385 YTEVQK

-454 GNRSVD
+454 SNRSVD

-519 FKRRGTTRSNFGNT
+519 LKRRGTTRSNFGNT

-545 DSRPSPNAPTPKPRF
+545 DSRPSPNVPTPKPRL

-573 PFSTPKFEESRVQTR
+573 PSSTPKFEEPRVQTR

-618 GEIVSEDEAEYEGIL
+618 GEIVSEDEAEYEGIP

-765 IILGRPWQFDRQEY
+765 IILGRPWQFDRQVTFDGVTNKYSFLYNSKKVTLAPLSPKQVHEDQVKLQQEFEKYSAKRKENERAEAKKERKKAIDSSASEVKIEGKQMLLIKAKKVRKLMRDEQPLLMLVSKEVALNVHELDTNIPFEVKSLLQEY

-918 FKTKYGLYECKSYDE
+918 FKTKYGLYEWLVMPFGLTNAPSTFMRLMNHILRPFLGKFVVVYFDDILIYSKSYDE
-933 HLEHIRAVMDVLR
+933 HLEHIRAVMDSSL
-946 REQLYANLKK
+946 ENSPKSEP
-956 CNFCTN
+956 
-962 ELVFLGFVISAQG
+962 EL
-975 MKVDDQKVKAIQE
+975 AIYSSSSSSSNTKS
-988 WPTPRSVGDVRSF
+988 PSSMSDP
-1001 HGLAGFYRRF
+1001 H
-1011 VRDFSTIAAPLTEL
+1011 
-1025 IKKNENFHWGDSQE
+1025 
-1039 QAFRALK
+1039 
-1046 HKLTHAPV
+1046 
-1054 LALPDFSKTFE
+1054 
-1065 IDCDASGIGVGAV
+1065 CDARIS
-1078 LNQGGRPIA
+1078 LK
-1087 YFSEKL
+1087 ET
-1093 NGAALNYST
+1093 ST
-1102 YDKELYALIRALQVW
+1102 YKS
-1117 QHYLRPKEFVIHTDH
+1117 T
-1132 ESLKYLKAQHTLS
+1132 TL
-1145 KKHARWIAFVE
+1145 
-1156 SFPYVIKYKAGK
+1156 P
-1168 SNVVADALSRRYSLL
+1168 
-1183 TSLDAKL
+1183 
-1190 LGFEL
+1190 
-1195 IKDIYAQ
+1195 
-1202 DSDFGEL
+1202 
-1209 YLSCKHTGQGKFF
+1209 
-1222 ISDGYLFY
+1222 
-1230 ANRLCIPHGSIREL
+1230 
-1244 LVRESHSGG
+1244 
-1253 LMGHFGVDKTL
+1253 
-1264 AMLQE
+1264 
-1269 HFYWPHMRRDVARV
+1269 
-1283 VERCLACKKAK
+1283 
-1294 SKVHPYGL
+1294 
-1302 YTPLPISSAPWVD
+1302 
-1315 ISMDFILGLPRSK
+1315 
-1328 YGHDSIYVVVD
+1328 
-1339 RFSKM
+1339 
-1344 AHFIACHKTDD
+1344 
-1355 ASHIANLFFKE
+1355 
-1366 IVRLHGIPRTIVSDR
+1366 
-1381 DVKFLSYF
+1381 
-1389 WKTLWSKLGTKLL
+1389 WSK
-1402 FSTAS
+1402 
-1407 HPQTDGQTEVV
+1407 
-1418 NRTLGTLL
+1418 
-1426 RAIIKKNLKSWE
+1426 
-1438 ECLPHVEFAYN
+1438 
-1449 RAIHSTTGFSPFKCA
+1449 
-1464 YGFNPLT
+1464 
-1471 PLDLVPLPSNERA
+1471 
-1484 HLDGKKRAEFV
+1484 
-1495 KQLHEKVRANIERRT
+1495 
-1510 AQYVKQANKG
+1510 
-1520 RQKLIFEPGD
+1520 
-1530 WVWLHMRKERFPVQ
+1530 
-1544 RRNKL
+1544 
-1549 QPRDDAFDLRANP
+1549 
-1562 SQEEGN
+1562 
-1568 DSIMLV
+1568 
-1574 DSQAFASA
+1574 
-1582 AVEIGLEL
+1582 
-1590 PIQLIVEIT
+1590 
-1599 ENGFIKWTSTSCYLL
+1599 